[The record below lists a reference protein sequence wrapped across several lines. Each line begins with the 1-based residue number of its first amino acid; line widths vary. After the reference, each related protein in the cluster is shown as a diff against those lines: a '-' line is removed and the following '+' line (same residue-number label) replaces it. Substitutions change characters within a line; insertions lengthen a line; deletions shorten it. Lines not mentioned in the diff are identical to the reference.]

1 LVKTI
6 VLAFGGNAITK
17 SFEKG
22 TRDEQWANIRKT
34 CKNVAELIK
43 LGHRVVITHGN
54 GPQVGNLL
62 LKNELTKDVVPPMPL
77 DVCVSN
83 TQGSLG
89 YAISQTLGNHL
100 AKMNMEIPIATVVT
114 QVIVSAEDPAFLNPT
129 KFIGP
134 FYKEIDAR
142 NIMSSKGHVYREDSG
157 RGWRRVVPSP
167 EPLEIVERKT
177 VKRLLDAGVIV
188 VASGGGGIPVVR
200 TPEGLI
206 GIEAVIDKD
215 MAGQLLAVEVG
226 ADAFFLMTEVDRVC
240 INYGKPNQQELARM
254 TVAEARKYQ
263 AEGHFPPGSMGP
275 KVEAA
280 IRFAISAPGR
290 QSFIVSLEKAYQV
303 FSGESGTVIAA
314 TAPNPSDPDPKR

>member
-1 LVKTI
+1 MAQTI

-17 SFEKG
+17 STEKG

-34 CKNVAELIK
+34 CAHVAELVK
-43 LGHRVVITHGN
+43 LGHRVLITHGN

-62 LKNELTKDVVPPMPL
+62 LKNELTRDVVPPMPL

-100 AKMNMEIPIATVVT
+100 ANMNLDFPLASVIT
-114 QVIVSAEDPAFLNPT
+114 QVVVSASDPAFSQPT

-134 FYKEIDAR
+134 FYSEADAR
-142 NIMSSKGHVYREDSG
+142 RIMQDKGQVFREDSG

-167 EPLEIVERKT
+167 EPLEIVEKQA
-177 VKRLLDAGVIV
+177 VKILLDAGVVV
-188 VASGGGGIPVVR
+188 VAVGGGGIPVVR
-200 TPEGLI
+200 TDNGLA

-215 MAGQLLAVEVG
+215 MAGQLLAQEVG
-226 ADAFFLMTEVDRVC
+226 ADSFFLLTEVDRVC
-240 INYGKPNQQELARM
+240 INYGKPDQQAFSRLTVEQAR
-254 TVAEARKYQ
+254 RYQ

-275 KVEAA
+275 KIEAA
-280 IRFAISAPGR
+280 IRFASSAPGR
-290 QSFIVSLEKAYQV
+290 RAFIVSLENAHMA
-303 FSGESGTVIAA
+303 FSGESGTVI
-314 TAPNPSDPDPKR
+314 TTE

>member
-1 LVKTI
+1 MVRTI

-17 SFEKG
+17 ATERG

-34 CKNVAELIK
+34 CADVAKIIK

-100 AKMNMEIPIATVVT
+100 AAKNMNIPIATVIT
-114 QVIVSAEDPAFLNPT
+114 QVVVSPDDPAFQQPT

-134 FYKEIDAR
+134 FYSEVEAR
-142 NIMSSKGHVYREDSG
+142 RIMTAKGHVFREDSG

-167 EPLEIVERKT
+167 EPLEIVERHAVTK
-177 VKRLLDAGVIV
+177 LLDAGFIV

-200 TPEGLI
+200 RPSGLV

-226 ADAFFLMTEVDRVC
+226 ADAFFLLTEVERVC
-240 INYGKPNQQELARM
+240 INYGQPNQQAFSRM
-254 TVAEARKYQ
+254 TVDQARKYQ

-275 KVEAA
+275 KIEAA
-280 IRFAISAPGR
+280 IRFALSAPGR
-290 QSFIVSLEKAYQV
+290 QSIIVSLENAYKALAA
-303 FSGESGTVIAA
+303 ESGTVIVA
-314 TAPNPSDPDPKR
+314 D

>member
-1 LVKTI
+1 MAQTI

-17 SFEKG
+17 STEKG

-34 CKNVAELIK
+34 CAHVAELVK
-43 LGHRVVITHGN
+43 QGHRIIITHGN

-100 AKMNMEIPIATVVT
+100 ARMNLDIPIASVIT
-114 QVIVSAEDPAFLNPT
+114 QVVVSPDDPAFQQPT

-134 FYKEIDAR
+134 FFTAAEAR
-142 NIMSSKGHVYREDSG
+142 RIMQDNGHTLREDSG

-167 EPLEIVERKT
+167 EPLEIVEIAT
-177 VKRLLDAGVIV
+177 IQRLLQAGAIVI
-188 VASGGGGIPVVR
+188 AAGGGGIPVVR
-200 TPEGLI
+200 TPDGFT
-206 GIEAVIDKD
+206 GVEAVIDKD
-215 MAGQLLAVEVG
+215 MAGQLLATQVG
-226 ADAFFLMTEVDRVC
+226 ADAFFLLTEVEQVC
-240 INYGKPNQQELARM
+240 INFGKPDQQAFSHM
-254 TVAEARKYQ
+254 TVSQARRYQ

-275 KVEAA
+275 KIEAA
-280 IRFAISAPGR
+280 IRFALSAPDR
-290 QSFIVSLEKAYQV
+290 KAVIVALENAHKS
-303 FSGESGTVIAA
+303 FSGESGTII
-314 TAPNPSDPDPKR
+314 TAE